1 VSKFASFVLVTLIF
15 LLMSVVV
22 SFGFF
27 VFTPKIK
34 AQRQLNI
41 ALEQQQEKL
50 NAAEKR
56 FDDKYRELQHL
67 QEQEKSID
75 IALQK
80 RFDERR
86 FERFIAKHFKR
97 YTLRS
102 ITTEKEADYETDVVE
117 ITAVTVSP
125 LSFYRFVDQ
134 LNQFDWAAEVISTQQ
149 FRSVKEGLE
158 THFILK
164 VYTQKH

>member
-1 VSKFASFVLVTLIF
+1 MSKFASFVLVMLIF
-15 LLMSVVV
+15 LFMSVVV

-50 NAAEKR
+50 KLAEKR
-56 FDDKYRELQHL
+56 FDEKYKQLQHL
-67 QEQEKSID
+67 QEQEKRVD
-75 IALQK
+75 LALEK

-86 FERFIAKHFKR
+86 FERFIAKYFKR
-97 YTLRS
+97 HTLRS
-102 ITTEKEADYETDVVE
+102 ITTEIEGDYQTDIVE
-117 ITAVTVSP
+117 ITAITMSP
-125 LSFYRFVDQ
+125 LSFYHFVDQ
-134 LNQFDWAAEVISTQQ
+134 LNQFEWAAEVVSTQQ
-149 FRSVKEGLE
+149 FHSVKEGLE
-158 THFILK
+158 THFVLK

>member
-1 VSKFASFVLVTLIF
+1 MSKFASFVLVMFIF

-41 ALEQQQEKL
+41 TLEQQQEKL
-50 NAAEKR
+50 EVAEKR
-56 FDDKYRELQHL
+56 FDEKYKQLQQL
-67 QEQEKSID
+67 QEEEKNVD
-75 IALQK
+75 LALQK

-86 FERFIAKHFKR
+86 FEHFIAKYFKR
-97 YTLRS
+97 YSLRS
-102 ITTEKEADYETDVVE
+102 ITTEKEAGRQTDIVE
-117 ITAVTVSP
+117 ITAITMSP

-134 LNQFDWAAEVISTQQ
+134 LNQFDWAAEVVSTQQ
-149 FRSVKEGLE
+149 FRSTKEGLE
-158 THFILK
+158 THFMLK
-164 VYTQKH
+164 VYTRKH